1 MTTAGDESLAALVAR
16 QRPGWS
22 LERAFYTA
30 PEIFER
36 ERERLFSRY
45 WILAGHASQLARA
58 GDYFLFEVAGEC
70 LILIRDQ
77 TGDIRALYNVCRHR
91 GSRVL
96 LEPAGNVAALVCR
109 YHGWR
114 YARDGSLQYA
124 AHMPEDFD
132 PSCFGLRHAQVQVLE
147 GLIFVCP
154 GDAPA
159 AGFGHVAEGLAPFL
173 KLHGTAG
180 ARIARR
186 TVFPVAA
193 NWKLTVENYLE
204 CYHCKIAHREYCGVE
219 IKAERIGDGS
229 PRAMAAYRERE
240 AQWRPLAESLG
251 TALPD
256 YGSGDDPRVGGP
268 GAFFGA
274 AYRAPLRDGY
284 ASATR
289 DGQPAAPLMGAFT
302 AHDGGE
308 TALGAGPFTYMLAY
322 NDYAAWFQF
331 VPRDA
336 LHSDL
341 IVTWL
346 VAGTARPGDDYD
358 EERVAW
364 LWTVTSQQDKA
375 IIEANATGVSSPS
388 YRPGPPGLLEQD
400 VVGFRQWY
408 LALMGAPGAVR
419 SAGGS
424 RYFGF

>member
-1 MTTAGDESLAALVAR
+1 MTAAGDGSLDDLVAR
-16 QRPGWS
+16 QRSGWS
-22 LERAFYTA
+22 LERAFYTDPA
-30 PEIFER
+30 IFEH

-45 WILAGHASQLARA
+45 WILAGHAAQLPEA

-70 LILIRDQ
+70 LVLIRNAD
-77 TGDIRALYNVCRHR
+77 GIHALYNVCRHR

-96 LEPAGNVAALVCR
+96 LEPVGRVEGLVCR

-114 YARDGSLQYA
+114 YARDGRLQFA
-124 AHMPEDFD
+124 ARMPEGFD
-132 PSCFGLRHAQVQVLE
+132 PSCFGLRRAPVKVVE
-147 GLIFVCP
+147 GLIFVCLGDTPAP
-154 GDAPA
+154 GFDE
-159 AGFGHVAEGLAPFL
+159 VTRGLGPFL
-173 KLHGTAG
+173 RLHGTAQ

-256 YGSGDDPRVGGP
+256 YGSGDDPGVVGP

-274 AYRAPLRDGY
+274 AYRAPLRERFL
-284 ASATR
+284 SATR
-289 DGQPAAPLMGAFT
+289 DGQPAAPLMGGFRDY
-302 AHDGGE
+302 DGGE

-346 VAGTARPGDDYD
+346 VAGGAEPGKDFD
-358 EERVAW
+358 EEGVAW

-375 IIEANATGVSSPS
+375 IIEANAAGVVSPS
-388 YRPGPPGLLEQD
+388 YLPGPPGLLEQD
-400 VVGFRQWY
+400 VAGFRQWY
-408 LALMGAPGAVR
+408 LGLMSTSCIPR
-419 SAGGS
+419 TAGGS